1 MSVSIGSGE
10 LSQEEFW
17 PLIEYMLKGNDE
29 IVLTEELVDAVW
41 NAVEIDETKDNVEIG
56 TQELAVWL
64 GFIKPIEKITKPT
77 PTPKAIPNHKKVD
90 LGDLMAEED
99 SPPSSSPDNTTKILS
114 DSTFTV
120 QEDVDKLRLAMK
132 SMVKNERRLK
142 SIIKMIDDD
151 KSGRIGKIELH
162 KLCEKVLKKQKM
174 IIASPELMAAVWVEV
189 SKLRKD
195 MKQEEL
201 GTYELCVWLGF
212 QEAEHVIE
220 QVAPVAKE
228 PTPTLT
234 PTLTPA
240 PTPMQTSTTTP
251 TPTTPTSTPSVP
263 KEEMSE
269 DEKSVE
275 KLRSAME
282 SMVKNEKRLLGIIKM
297 IDNDKSGQLGKLEFD
312 KLCMKVLKKQ
322 KDVKASPELLKL
334 AWTHVRTYRNDMKQ
348 EEIGDYELCVWLGF
362 KEPKTKTEEEKT
374 EEEKTEEEKTEETKT
389 QAPSVSTAPIT
400 SPPPEEIVVEK
411 VRLQMKNM
419 IKTEKRLVGIL
430 KMIDADAS
438 GALNESEFNKLVKK
452 VLKKQTE
459 IIASP
464 DLLAAIWSE
473 VSALNGNKNELDHL
487 ELTSWLG
494 FENKNQSDQ
503 AEKKLAIKSEDEIK
517 AEKVR
522 VSMKNMIKTEK
533 RLVGILK
540 MIDGDGSGKLNETE
554 FIKLCKKVLKKQKEI
569 KASPELL
576 SCTWTEVRKHR
587 KDMSE
592 EEIGHDELVIWLEL
606 NMMA

>member
-64 GFIKPIEKITKPT
+64 GFIKPTEKITKPT

-228 PTPTLT
+228 PKP
-234 PTLTPA
+234 
-240 PTPMQTSTTTP
+240 TP

-322 KDVKASPELLKL
+322 KDVKASPELLTL